1 MITSTRKDNHNKEN
15 LRSRERLLHLM
26 FDETPEET
34 SYWNAFKDGQQE
46 AWEAVKQVVEWAS
59 TNKDITTSEQFKSF
73 LDSWLATDDVTST
86 VAKIQTESD
95 KKDLESKIKY
105 LDAVANT
112 RYEKGDIDG
121 ASINSK
127 LSRWLKELK
136 MYRDRDSN

>member
-1 MITSTRKDNHNKEN
+1 
-15 LRSRERLLHLM
+15 M

-73 LDSWLATDDVTST
+73 LDSWLVTDDVTAT

-95 KKDLESKIKY
+95 KRDLESKIKY
-105 LDAVANT
+105 LDAIANT

-121 ASINSK
+121 ASINYK

-136 MYRDRDSN
+136 MYRDRDTN